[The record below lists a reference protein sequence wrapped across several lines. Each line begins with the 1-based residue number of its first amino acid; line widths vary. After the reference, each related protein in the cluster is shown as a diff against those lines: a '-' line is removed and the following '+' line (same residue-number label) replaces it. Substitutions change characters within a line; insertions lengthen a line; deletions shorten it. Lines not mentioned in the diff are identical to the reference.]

1 MKLKLRPN
9 RGSAEC
15 NFCRFLQRCCISGRS
30 VSDVVLYLKQDLRQ
44 ISDITTTDIPQCFP
58 SYLNLVG
65 RVARRL
71 CLGVP
76 KFGDTVDHMPGI
88 NDDLP
93 ISRSRMRVAHTPS
106 QLLNHAGSSW
116 ILGVSDDANR
126 LYKGATADPAPPLCR
141 GGVPPTNRRQ
151 CPRLHCQ
158 AD

>member
-1 MKLKLRPN
+1 MQLLPIPSKMLYIGEVSVRCSVVLETRFETDFRHYYHGHPTMLSIVPQS
-9 RGSAEC
+9 RRSCGSA
-15 NFCRFLQRCCISGRS
+15 S
-30 VSDVVLYLKQDLRQ
+30 
-44 ISDITTTDIPQCFP
+44 
-58 SYLNLVG
+58 
-65 RVARRL
+65 

-76 KFGDTVDHMPGI
+76 KFSDTVGHMPGI

-151 CPRLHCQ
+151 CSRLHCQ